1 MQHSIIKIIFLTSAL
16 FIPFGIFAQEEECS
30 QNPSELPASVND
42 LIGSLRAVS
51 NAQFKKVM
59 DLKVNMDG
67 NGSLAVHY
75 ENGKPTYLKLS
86 YKNKGGEM
94 NQVLSFADIAKGKDI
109 AYEHPDMKG
118 KAIIVKA
125 RKPFESDGQFKFEV
139 RLRSKIDPD
148 QYNAHSIDLA
158 AHPEKQAVLK
168 DGKIFKRMIISPG
181 VKMLSWDG
189 TFKSVEFN

>member
-1 MQHSIIKIIFLTSAL
+1 MQNFIKKTILITSAL
-16 FIPFGIFAQEEECS
+16 FIPLGLYAQDEDCS
-30 QNPSELPASVND
+30 QNPSELPVQVHE
-42 LIGSLRAVS
+42 LIGSLRAIS

-67 NGSLAVHY
+67 SGSLAVHY
-75 ENGKPTYLKLS
+75 ENGKPTHLRLS

-94 NQVLSFADIAKGKDI
+94 NQVLSFDDIAKGKEI

-125 RKPFESDGQFKFEV
+125 RKPFESDGRFKFEV
-139 RLRSKIDPD
+139 KLRSKIGPD

-158 AHPEKQAVLK
+158 AHPEKQVVLK
-168 DGKIFKRMIISPG
+168 DEKMFKQMVISPG
-181 VKMLSWDG
+181 VKMFSWDG